1 MPIISAGTTGKSKI
15 STIKNKSKY
24 IKPLVAFWVHQK
36 KTNMNNIKTLFT
48 ILLLAS
54 GLSVLTSQ
62 VKAQMKFG
70 YVNTGELL
78 QSLPDAKK
86 ADSLLQQF
94 QEVLKTNGEDYQK
107 ELEAKAKKF
116 NSDSTTMTAVI
127 KESER
132 KKLQDLYTRVVNYN
146 QEAQQQLEARQQ
158 ELLAPLQKKT
168 LDIIQQVAKENGYTY
183 VFNREALL
191 VVPNTDDLLPLIKKK
206 LNLK

>member
-1 MPIISAGTTGKSKI
+1 MNKI
-15 STIKNKSKY
+15 K
-24 IKPLVAFWVHQK
+24 AF
-36 KTNMNNIKTLFT
+36 FT
-48 ILLLAS
+48 VLLLAS
-54 GLSVLTSQ
+54 GLFIATTAA
-62 VKAQMKFG
+62 KAQMKIG
-70 YVNTGELL
+70 HVNTAELL

-94 QEVLKTNGEDYQK
+94 QEVLKKNGEDYQQ
-107 ELEAKAKKF
+107 ELESKAKKF
-116 NSDSTTMTAVI
+116 NSDSTKMTAVI

-168 LDIIQQVAKENGYTY
+168 LDIIQQVAKENGYTH

-191 VVPNTDDLLPLIKKK
+191 VVPSSDDLLPLIKKK
-206 LNLK
+206 LGLK